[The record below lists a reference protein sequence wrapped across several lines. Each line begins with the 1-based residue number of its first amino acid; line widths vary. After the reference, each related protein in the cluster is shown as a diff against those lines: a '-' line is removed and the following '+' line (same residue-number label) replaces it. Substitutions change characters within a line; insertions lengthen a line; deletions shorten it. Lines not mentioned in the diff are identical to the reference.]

1 MGGNAEKCIEGI
13 TLSDSNYA
21 KALNLLED
29 RYGNKQLIIASHV
42 NQLLRLDKVKSG
54 RNVDELRNLFDQIES
69 HVRSLGSL
77 DVKSEHYGPLL
88 IPIILERLPDDIK
101 LQISRSFGNE
111 NWAIES
117 FMEVLKRE
125 ISARE
130 SCCIMKEQASNED
143 KGPGK

>member
-1 MGGNAEKCIEGI
+1 M
-13 TLSDSNYA
+13 
-21 KALNLLED
+21 
-29 RYGNKQLIIASHV
+29 
-42 NQLLRLDKVKSG
+42 KSG

-143 KGPGK
+143 KGARQMTTGALMTGTRQLICAFCAKSHFHDKCQVVTDVDARKDIAKKSRLC